1 MISRMEKIRLGVFL
15 LVSASVLVVTAVV
28 LAGMNLMKSVDTYFV
43 RYKESVSG
51 LEIGAQVKFNGVRV
65 GQVSDIRIISSG
77 AENVEVELELRKN
90 TPVTKDTK
98 AVLTGM
104 GITGLKFVELRAEGK
119 DSLPLAP
126 GSQIKAGHSLM
137 GTLGGKAEDITMK
150 TDMVLSKINAVL
162 SEQNILNIE
171 GIIEDIKNITGSTE
185 KVFSENDHKIAI
197 ILDDITQ
204 VTEDLREGAVSIR
217 SSMALLDKT
226 IENTSPGVEETV
238 QNLTETARIIRK
250 TAKDLQQ
257 IDDILTKVGATID
270 AFDKEL
276 AAADIAGIS
285 SGVKSAVG
293 EANTTLTSIRR
304 VVDSSKD
311 NIYRSTH
318 SLKRTIRNLEEFSAA
333 IRDQPSLLLS
343 KKKTKDR
350 PEPED

>member
-1 MISRMEKIRLGVFL
+1 L
-15 LVSASVLVVTAVV
+15 
-28 LAGMNLMKSVDTYFV
+28 V

-51 LEIGAQVKFNGVRV
+51 LEIGAQVKYNGVRV

-77 AENVEVELELRKN
+77 VENVEVELELRKN
-90 TPVTKDTK
+90 TPVTRDTK

-104 GITGLKFVELRAEGK
+104 GITGLKFVELRAGEK
-119 DSLPLAP
+119 DSPPLAP

-150 TDMVLSKINAVL
+150 TDLVLSKINAVL
-162 SEQNILNIE
+162 SEQNIYNIE
-171 GIIEDIKNITGSTE
+171 GIIEDIKSVTGSTA
-185 KVFSENDHKIAI
+185 KVFNENDHKIAV
-197 ILDDITQ
+197 ILDDISQ

-217 SSMALLDKT
+217 SSMALLDNT
-226 IENTSPGVEETV
+226 IENTAPGVKETV
-238 QNLTETARIIRK
+238 QNLSETSRVIKK

-257 IDDILTKVGATID
+257 IDAILSNVRATLD
-270 AFDKEL
+270 AFDKKL
-276 AAADIAGIS
+276 AAADVASISNGI
-285 SGVKSAVG
+285 KSTVG
-293 EANTTLTSIRR
+293 EANATLLSIRR